1 MISHLLYITSYFQ
14 SPQYLT
20 LRNGKVSLSTNT
32 RITDYASSLS
42 IINSIYKPFISIQF
56 RTFTKSPI

>member
-1 MISHLLYITSYFQ
+1 MISYLLYITSYFQ

-32 RITDYASSLS
+32 RITDYELFV
-42 IINSIYKPFISIQF
+42 NNQ
-56 RTFTKSPI
+56 